1 MLSATIWWQMEQR
14 ALQSP
19 AVAAPNVSGSVGAG
33 TPVATLSAA
42 EDSFA
47 AYQQQLQRLLTNG
60 EFNAAVAL
68 LNSLYARLNSNQA
81 EALARLILD
90 HAAQRTA
97 SDQLQSAVDL
107 LVTYAATNENAD
119 AWRQLGNVQMLMD
132 DWAAALESIKRASS
146 LEHRADIQQ
155 RDLAALVQIS
165 GYLRDELLR
174 GGNELG
180 VLEMYRDLYHLHPG
194 FTHFQLELA
203 DAYLE
208 LGDTTNALTLLQ
220 PLLYNQDLAITVQ
233 AKLQQIYAT
242 AGLQNSDST
251 TPGQVRVP
259 LLSTGSSFVIVARIN
274 DTDVR
279 MLLDTGA
286 SISALSESVVKRLR
300 LPVSGKLIRL
310 NTANG
315 VRQAQLATA
324 ESVALGPLQRRD
336 VKFAEIEFAQ
346 PGVEG
351 LLGTD
356 LLNQLN
362 PGLSYVID
370 SQENALIFN
379 TPK

>member
-1 MLSATIWWQMEQR
+1 M
-14 ALQSP
+14 QSP